1 MLDDSRLWAKPM
13 ELIFGKKFK
22 LECWELAVRT
32 MRRGEVASFTT
43 RRVYTHSYPL
53 VAKTLRDTYG
63 PKKKG
68 RGTNYQTTNSYTYNK
83 RNKSFVSSVGADTKR
98 ALYSSLKLLM
108 RFQMCSDSFLVLCK
122 KFTLKNDLF
131 LF

>member
-1 MLDDSRLWAKPM
+1 MSQVQFHFVARRLNDEKTVLDDSRLWAKPM

-68 RGTNYQTTNSYTYNK
+68 RGT
-83 RNKSFVSSVGADTKR
+83 TKLPTR
-98 ALYSSLKLLM
+98 
-108 RFQMCSDSFLVLCK
+108 
-122 KFTLKNDLF
+122 THII
-131 LF
+131 

>member
-1 MLDDSRLWAKPM
+1 MSQVQFHFVARRLNDEKTVLDDSRQWAKPM

-68 RGTNYQTTNSYTYNK
+68 RGT
-83 RNKSFVSSVGADTKR
+83 
-98 ALYSSLKLLM
+98 KLPT
-108 RFQMCSDSFLVLCK
+108 R
-122 KFTLKNDLF
+122 THII
-131 LF
+131 